1 MKKLIQSI
9 IAILAL
15 AHFLC
20 GAAASATE
28 LNGTLNV
35 DNRFEAYISTD
46 DSVQGT
52 FLGSGT
58 DWPTTYSIASTLNPG
73 QDYFLHVR
81 GIDEGG
87 RAGFLGD
94 FQLSGADHTFA
105 NGLTTLDTN
114 ITNWVVSTTGW
125 SAYQPASAYGANGV
139 SPWGNRASTTSS
151 AQWIWSSNNDA
162 DNLVYFSTRIVAQI
176 ARPIADY
183 RFDEESWNGAPN
195 EVLDSAGNGNDGSA
209 VGGVTTVLGKICNA
223 AEIPSNTDRSV
234 YEAVDT
240 SVDLDSMVGSSGT
253 ISLWYKANS
262 AWSSGSDKRL
272 FDATDGDKYFI
283 GEIGSDGRVKFWFE
297 DGNDGDYQKTTVN
310 AFTVGAG
317 VWKHLTFVW
326 DVTSNTAKIFVD
338 GVEQSL
344 SGQDGGTAAFSGFDT
359 LYFGDNRDASYI
371 TGQSSADGLIDEA
384 LIFDSVLTTANIQTI
399 FSNQDA
405 GKNYD
410 GSIRTCPAF
419 SAIPLLEYRF
429 EENSWNGSVGEVLD
443 STGNDY
449 HGTVIESSIQED
461 ASPAIPGNPGTCSFV
476 NQDRG
481 SIQVTNLPLDTT
493 TVGAKTTVT
502 FWMYWDGTNS
512 VMPIGWD
519 QHDLWIVADSIG
531 FNTWNSDVYGLS
543 SAGLENNWRHI
554 AVEFTNGNVLGN
566 RLFIDGVEQTLS
578 QQYGSPNNNNAYV
591 DSEMRIGGVSNDPNY
606 NFSGL
611 LDEVR
616 VYEGTLTTLQINA
629 IMQERHPCTPPA
641 PILEYRFDICSYDA
655 SPGDVFDQMGS
666 FSGTSNGIPPS
677 SNDTII
683 NQSLDLR
690 ANNTSDWVSVP
701 SGAVDGLD
709 DFSVSVWFKTAV
721 NKTQQ
726 EIFHALGADTGDDEL
741 EIHLRNNNTVVV
753 KVKDLERSLAS
764 SIVLTDDNWHHLA
777 IVRED
782 QNICLFI
789 DGAQQSC
796 TTSASTGVLSVN
808 NANAIV
814 IGQEQDQFGGGFS
827 TAQNFEGQLD
837 EFKLYD
843 VKLSDNIVTSIYE
856 NELAGAN
863 YDASARSVV
872 NCDYICSAP
881 GTFNSVGI
889 KIGSG
894 GSDTQIN
901 SITEA
906 LSIHATWLGAGSP
919 TSGSI
924 NGGTYNVTQSGSST
938 VERIDFGGAQ
948 GAFSG
953 TLAYPGIGAVADQ
966 SFSHFLVHSSGT
978 ISLPA
983 GNYTIYVE
991 SDDGFSFVME
1001 TLSGDTVAFNKFGL
1015 STAGASNELRFEGP
1029 TGNARSGGSF
1039 SLTQDSVFSVASIF
1053 FERDGGDFME
1063 VTIANS
1069 ILTSTSPSDYE
1080 ILRDGALSGK
1090 VKFGCPVT
1098 SQINHYQIIHDG
1110 QGLTCAAET
1119 VTINACTNAYD
1130 GSCTLSDEAVTLDIR
1145 ATGSISLVDTVS
1157 FIGTGNAS
1165 IPYTVAETVV
1175 LSLENASIAA
1185 ANPVIC
1191 SDGSSNSCN
1200 VVFADAGFRFLNGST
1215 GLSDTITNQISGTTF
1230 PLRVQ
1235 AVQNND
1241 GVCEGLF
1248 DGNKSINLSQENV
1261 DPGGTDGLSFSV
1273 DGTNIAKRPSTST
1286 TTLNFGADSIA
1297 IIPTPIYHDA
1307 GQIRLHADYN
1317 VGGITLSGNSN
1328 AFWVSPAE
1336 LVITARSGAADL
1348 DGASATASRTHKA
1361 GDDFELSVT
1370 AFNSQGLI
1378 TPNYSPGQIQ
1388 LRLQRTG
1395 PTLSDSVDGTLSYAG
1410 ASLLTS
1416 NASPIFQDVTLSSF
1430 AQGISTYANAHYS
1443 EVGLLNLDAQDSNY
1457 GNVGIVIPA
1466 AAINIG
1472 RFIPDHFQQT
1482 IANDGFLQAKCSTT
1496 TAFSAYSGQ
1505 KDEAT
1510 NSVGAISYLTNPVL
1524 AITAYNKQ
1532 GNITQN
1538 YYQDSQ
1544 GSANDFMKLNVSN
1557 VSINVPTLDQTAL
1570 GVDTNQL
1577 PLTAD
1582 MSEGILSQNN
1592 LTVLPTIVALPKGV
1606 LHYQLSDADNFFY
1619 NRSANAL
1626 VAPFTSDIDFSVA
1639 SIADTDSVNVTT
1651 TVDASPTG
1659 VEIRFGRLVLSNSF
1673 GPETANFPQPMQL
1686 EHFDGSGFIVSS
1698 DNNCSRYD
1706 TNKLSLSNISLD
1718 PALTAK
1724 LGGAGSFQLG
1734 KTQAIELAAPGAGNQ
1749 GQIGVSYDAYDWL
1762 KYDWDADGVFD
1773 DSPSAI
1779 ATFGVFRGNDRI
1791 IHWREVFEE

>member
-9 IAILAL
+9 LPILAL
-15 AHFLC
+15 AHFMC
-20 GAAASATE
+20 GGAASATE
-28 LNGTLNV
+28 LSGTINV
-35 DNRFEAYISTD
+35 DNYFDAYISTD
-46 DSVQGT
+46 DSVQGAL
-52 FLGSGT
+52 LGSGT
-58 DWPTTYSIASTLNPG
+58 EWTTTYAIASTLNPG
-73 QDYFLHVR
+73 QDYFLHIR

-94 FQLSGADHTFA
+94 FELSGTDHKFA
-105 NGLTTLDTN
+105 NGLASLSTN
-114 ITNWVVSTTGW
+114 VADWVVSTSGW
-125 SAYQPASAYGANGV
+125 SAYQPASAFGANGV
-139 SPWGNRASTTSS
+139 SPWGNRASTASS

-162 DNLVYFSTRIVAQI
+162 DNAVYFSTRIVAQI

-183 RFDEESWNGAPN
+183 RFDEESWNGVAD
-195 EVLDSAGNGNDGSA
+195 EVFDNSGNGNTGSA

-223 AEIPSNTDRSV
+223 AEIPSNTDRSI

-262 AWSSGSDKRL
+262 AWASGSDKRL

-326 DVTSNTAKIFVD
+326 DVTNNTAKIFVD

-344 SGQDGGTAAFSGFDT
+344 SGRDGGTAAFRGFDT
-359 LYFGDNRDASYI
+359 LYFGDNRDASYF

-384 LIFDSVLTTANIQTI
+384 LVFDSVLTSADIQTI

-410 GSIRTCPAF
+410 GSLRTCPTP
-419 SAIPLLEYRF
+419 SAIP
-429 EENSWNGSVGEVLD
+429 V
-443 STGNDY
+443 
-449 HGTVIESSIQED
+449 
-461 ASPAIPGNPGTCSFV
+461 
-476 NQDRG
+476 
-481 SIQVTNLPLDTT
+481 
-493 TVGAKTTVT
+493 
-502 FWMYWDGTNS
+502 
-512 VMPIGWD
+512 
-519 QHDLWIVADSIG
+519 
-531 FNTWNSDVYGLS
+531 
-543 SAGLENNWRHI
+543 
-554 AVEFTNGNVLGN
+554 
-566 RLFIDGVEQTLS
+566 
-578 QQYGSPNNNNAYV
+578 
-591 DSEMRIGGVSNDPNY
+591 
-606 NFSGL
+606 
-611 LDEVR
+611 
-616 VYEGTLTTLQINA
+616 
-629 IMQERHPCTPPA
+629 
-641 PILEYRFDICSYDA
+641 LEYRFDTCSYDA
-655 SPGDVFDQMGS
+655 TPGDVFDQTGS

-726 EIFHALGADTGDDEL
+726 EIFHALGANTGDDEL
-741 EIHLRNNNTVVV
+741 EIHLRNNNAVVV
-753 KVKDLERSLAS
+753 KVKDVERSLAS

-777 IVRED
+777 IVREA

-796 TTSASTGVLSVN
+796 TTSASTGELSVN

-863 YDASARSVV
+863 YDASARSVI
-872 NCDYICSAP
+872 NCNYICSAP

-889 KIGSG
+889 KIGNG

-901 SITEA
+901 STTEA
-906 LSIHATWLGAGSP
+906 FNIHAAWLGAGSP
-919 TSGSI
+919 VSGSI
-924 NGGTYNVTQSGSST
+924 IGGTYNVTQSGSST
-938 VERIDFGGAQ
+938 VDRIDFGGAQ
-948 GAFSG
+948 GAFAG
-953 TLAYPGIGAVADQ
+953 TLAYPSIGAVGNQ

-978 ISLPA
+978 MSLPA
-983 GNYTIYVE
+983 GDYTIYVE

-1001 TLSGDTVAFNKFGL
+1001 TLSGDTVVFNKFGL

-1063 VTIANS
+1063 VSIANS
-1069 ILTSTSPSDYE
+1069 IIATTSPSAYE

-1145 ATGSISLVDTVS
+1145 ATGSTSLVDTVS

-1185 ANPVIC
+1185 VNPVIC
-1191 SDGSSNSCN
+1191 SDGSSNNCN
-1200 VVFADAGFRFLNGST
+1200 IVFADAGFRFLNGST
-1215 GLSDTITNQISGTTF
+1215 GLSNTITNQISGTTF

-1248 DGNKSINLSQENV
+1248 DGNKSITLSQENV
-1261 DPGGTDGLSFSV
+1261 DPSGTAGLSFSV
-1273 DGTNIAKRPSTST
+1273 NGTDIAKRPGTST

-1297 IIPTPIYHDA
+1297 FIPTPIYHDA

-1336 LVITARSGAADL
+1336 LVITAKSGANDL
-1348 DGASATASRTHKA
+1348 DGAIATASRTHKA

-1395 PTLSDSVDGTLSYAG
+1395 PTLSDSVDGALSYAG

-1430 AQGISTYANAHYS
+1430 AQGVSTYANAHYS
-1443 EVGLLNLDAQDSNY
+1443 EVGLLNLDVQDSNY
-1457 GNVGIVIPA
+1457 GNAGIVVPA
-1466 AAINIG
+1466 TAINIG

-1482 IANDGFLQAKCSTT
+1482 IEDDGYLTATCNTS

-1510 NSVGAISYLTNPVL
+1510 NSIGAISYLTNPVL

-1538 YYQDSQ
+1538 YYQDTQ

-1557 VSINVPTLDQTAL
+1557 VSINVPILDQTAL

-1577 PLTAD
+1577 PLTAN
-1582 MSEGILSQNN
+1582 MTEGTLSQND
-1592 LTVLPTIVALPKGV
+1592 LTALPGVVALAKGV

-1639 SIADTDSVNVTT
+1639 SIVDTDNVSVTT
-1651 TVDASPTG
+1651 TVDASPAG

-1686 EHFDGSGFIVSS
+1686 EHFDGTGFIVSS
-1698 DNNCSRYD
+1698 DNNCSGYD
-1706 TNKLSLSNISLD
+1706 ASKLSLSNISLD
-1718 PALTAK
+1718 PALAAK

-1734 KTQAIELAAPGAGNQ
+1734 KTQAIELAAPGMGNQ